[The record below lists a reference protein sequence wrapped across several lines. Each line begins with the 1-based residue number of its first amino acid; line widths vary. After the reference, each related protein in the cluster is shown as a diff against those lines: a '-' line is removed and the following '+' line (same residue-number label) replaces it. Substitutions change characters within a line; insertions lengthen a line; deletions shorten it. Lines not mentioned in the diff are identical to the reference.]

1 MLTFLQCS
9 SSPVQITLVRQ
20 NIMEAKKNIIKK
32 PRRQDFMNKI
42 IDMIDIDTEIEGG
55 KGIERGRCS

>member
-1 MLTFLQCS
+1 
-9 SSPVQITLVRQ
+9 VQITLVRQ

-55 KGIERGRCS
+55 KGIERV

>member
-1 MLTFLQCS
+1 M
-9 SSPVQITLVRQ
+9 QITLVRQ